1 LILIRGLTLKK
12 NIPDHHCIG
21 GSDDS
26 LCILK
31 FYRTAI
37 TSNKKSSVVSEI
49 KLGQY
54 YINVR
59 VLFLVTCAGRS
70 IELRNLRKQ
79 PAQLD
84 ESTCAGH

>member
-37 TSNKKSSVVSEI
+37 
-49 KLGQY
+49 
-54 YINVR
+54 
-59 VLFLVTCAGRS
+59 
-70 IELRNLRKQ
+70 
-79 PAQLD
+79 
-84 ESTCAGH
+84 